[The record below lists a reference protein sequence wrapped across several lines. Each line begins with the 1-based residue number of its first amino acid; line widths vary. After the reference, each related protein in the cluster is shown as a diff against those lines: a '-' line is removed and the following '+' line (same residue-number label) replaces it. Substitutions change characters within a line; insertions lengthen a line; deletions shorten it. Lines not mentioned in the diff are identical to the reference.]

1 MGELARNQNELSA
14 TQRKQEEDR
23 GDYSESNFD
32 AFSGYGEALFSRGMP
47 YDEDDA
53 EADRIYESID
63 ERMDSQRKRR
73 REQQMLEDA
82 KKNRNNR
89 PKIGEQF
96 ADLKME
102 LATVSAEQWD
112 AIPEVGDHSLKL
124 KQGKRNEVYMPVPD
138 YLLAGNTAPAMTTA
152 LDPTVQ
158 SGLATPMGSGLSSV
172 VGMAEARG
180 TMLSLKLDK
189 MSDSVSGQTVVD
201 PKGYLTD
208 LNSVKISSAAEVGD
222 IIKARTLL
230 GSVTATNPKH
240 APGWIAASRVEEFA
254 GKLVQARKVIAQGC
268 EACPEAEDVWLEA
281 ARLNVPETAR
291 RILASAVRFIPNS
304 VKIWL
309 CAADLETHDV
319 NKKIVLRRALE
330 YIPNSVKLWKTA
342 IELEDV
348 ADARIMLARAV
359 ECVPQSVEMWL
370 ALARL
375 ETYENAR
382 KVLNQAREAIPTE
395 PAIWITAAKLEEAHG
410 CAQEISN
417 RIIQKAVSS
426 LQQYQVVMNRDFW
439 LKEAEEAEHGGSV
452 QTCRAIISA
461 TLHMGV
467 EEEDRRRTWMDDAEA
482 CLSHAPP
489 LGVETAR
496 AIYAYTLSVF
506 SNKKSIWM
514 AACLLEK
521 NHGTAESLEK
531 LLRDGVQ
538 HCPHAEALWLMA
550 AKEKWLAHNVPAARA
565 ILVEAFDANPNSEQI
580 WLAAMKLEWENG
592 ESARARALLGK
603 ARVRCPTERVWMKSA
618 LLEIELGDLAA
629 ALKLVE
635 EGIQKYPTFAK
646 FYMMGGQICSLVV
659 GTASDNSN
667 AVFNVEKSRETYLAG
682 IKACP
687 DNYTLWILLTRLEEN
702 DGRVSKARATLEIA
716 RLKLPKNEHLW
727 LESVRLERR
736 TGNEKLA
743 VNLMARALQEC
754 PESGILWAEEILTCP
769 KPQQKSKSMD
779 ALKKCDN
786 DPHVINAVARLFERD
801 RKYAKARKWFN
812 RSVTLQPDLGDSWV
826 YYYTFELRQM
836 AFEASK
842 LAAEGSAAEP
852 SKLDEVVLARC
863 VAADPR
869 HGELWTSFSKQTA
882 LRRSPTAVVLKKAAE
897 AILSS
902 APAHSALASVATG
915 SKSAGDAGD
924 AGKEDD
930 E

>member
-1 MGELARNQNELSA
+1 MGELARNQNELSS

-53 EADRIYESID
+53 EADRIYESVD

-124 KQGKRNEVYMPVPD
+124 KQKKRNEVYMPVPD
-138 YLLAGNTAPAMTTA
+138 YLLAGNAAPAMTTA

-240 APGWIAASRVEEFA
+240 APGWIAAARVEEFA

-268 EACPEAEDVWLEA
+268 ETCPESEDVWLEA
-281 ARLNVPETAR
+281 ARLNVPETAK

-309 CAADLETHDV
+309 CAADLEAQDV

-410 CAQEISN
+410 CAQDVSN
-417 RIIQKAVSS
+417 RIIQKAVAS

-439 LKEAEEAEHGGSV
+439 LKEAEEAEHSGSV

-482 CLSHAPP
+482 CISHAPP

-506 SNKKSIWM
+506 PNKKGIWM

-592 ESARARALLGK
+592 EFARARALLGK

-635 EGIQKYPTFAK
+635 EGIQKYPNFGK
-646 FYMMGGQICSLVV
+646 FYMMGGQICSSVV
-659 GTASDNSN
+659 GTASENSN
-667 AVFNVEKSRETYLAG
+667 AVFNIEKSRETYLAG

-687 DNYTLWILLTRLEEN
+687 DSYTLWILLTRLEEN

-727 LESVRLERR
+727 LESIRLERR

-842 LAAEGSAAEP
+842 LSAEGSTAEP
-852 SKLDEVVLARC
+852 SKLDEAVLTRC

-902 APAHSALASVATG
+902 APAHSALAAATPG
-915 SKSAGDAGD
+915 SKPGDVGD
-924 AGKEDD
+924 AGKDD
-930 E
+930 EE